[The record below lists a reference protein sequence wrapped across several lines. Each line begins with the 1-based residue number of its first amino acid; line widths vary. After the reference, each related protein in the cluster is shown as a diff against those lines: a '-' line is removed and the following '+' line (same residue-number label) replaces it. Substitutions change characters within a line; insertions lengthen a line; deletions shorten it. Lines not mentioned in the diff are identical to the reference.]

1 MKNKETKEKVC
12 CFFASDYHFEMIALP
27 YINTNMD
34 NNKNVKIFSQND
46 LEKTVNTLVSK
57 INLKDDRKED
67 ILNLDWSKKDNLDSV
82 ETIDENSVIFIK
94 GEEDYINRV
103 NQKLKENNL
112 DNIKVINCYEIDEV
126 KDHVDNIM
134 EKYDR
139 ILNTEG
145 EKQI

>member
-1 MKNKETKEKVC
+1 
-12 CFFASDYHFEMIALP
+12 
-27 YINTNMD
+27 MD

-57 INLKDDRKED
+57 INLKDDRKEE

-82 ETIDENSVIFIK
+82 ETIDENSVVFIK

>member
-46 LEKTVNTLVSK
+46 LKKTVNTLVSK

-82 ETIDENSVIFIK
+82 ETIDENSVVFIK

>member
-46 LEKTVNTLVSK
+46 LEKTVNILVSK

-82 ETIDENSVIFIK
+82 ETIDENSVVFIK

>member
-34 NNKNVKIFSQND
+34 NKKNVKIFSQND

-82 ETIDENSVIFIK
+82 ETIDENSVVFIK

>member
-82 ETIDENSVIFIK
+82 ETIDENSVVFIK

-126 KDHVDNIM
+126 KDHVDSIM

>member
-57 INLKDDRKED
+57 INLKDDRKEE

-82 ETIDENSVIFIK
+82 ETIDENSVVFIK

>member
-82 ETIDENSVIFIK
+82 ETIDENSVVFIK

-112 DNIKVINCYEIDEV
+112 DNIS
-126 KDHVDNIM
+126 
-134 EKYDR
+134 
-139 ILNTEG
+139 ILTC
-145 EKQI
+145 

>member
-82 ETIDENSVIFIK
+82 GTIDENSVVFIK

>member
-12 CFFASDYHFEMIALP
+12 CFFSSDYHFEMIALP

-82 ETIDENSVIFIK
+82 ETIDENSVVFIK

>member
-34 NNKNVKIFSQND
+34 KNKNVKIFSQND

-57 INLKDDRKED
+57 INLKDERKED

-82 ETIDENSVIFIK
+82 GTIDENSVVFIK
-94 GEEDYINRV
+94 GEEEYINRV

>member
-82 ETIDENSVIFIK
+82 ETIDENSVVFIK

>member
-34 NNKNVKIFSQND
+34 NKKNVKIFSQND

>member
-82 ETIDENSVIFIK
+82 GTIDENSVVFIK
-94 GEEDYINRV
+94 GEEEYINRV

>member
-126 KDHVDNIM
+126 KDHVDSIM